1 MLTESLRAAVNEAL
15 APYGASLGDGD
26 VICSIK
32 KPTGI
37 RVDAKA
43 GRFRFES
50 AATGHLMGSGRANE
64 GTVEWFVERFWYWR
78 KL

>member
-1 MLTESLRAAVNEAL
+1 MLTESLRAVVNEAL

-26 VICSIK
+26 VIHSTE

-37 RVDAKA
+37 KVYAKE

-50 AATGHLMGSGRANE
+50 AATGHLMMSGPANG
-64 GTVEWFVERFWYWR
+64 GTVGRFVEGFWCWR

>member
-1 MLTESLRAAVNEAL
+1 MLTESLRAVVNEAL

-32 KPTGI
+32 KPTGV

-43 GRFRFES
+43 GRGKS
-50 AATGHLMGSGRANE
+50 ATPLLVLSRQ
-64 GTVEWFVERFWYWR
+64 RQRYR
-78 KL
+78 

>member
-1 MLTESLRAAVNEAL
+1 MLTESLRAVVNEAL

-50 AATGHLMGSGRANE
+50 AATGHLMGSGSAK
-64 GTVEWFVERFWYWR
+64 GDTVTWFVERFWYWR

>member
-1 MLTESLRAAVNEAL
+1 MLTESLRAIVNEAL

-26 VICSIK
+26 VIRK
-32 KPTGI
+32 TKPTGI

-64 GTVEWFVERFWYWR
+64 GTVEWFVERFWYWG

>member
-1 MLTESLRAAVNEAL
+1 MALAPLAENATRTNRPPRGVKETHMLTESLRAVVNEAL

-37 RVDAKA
+37 RVDAKKGKA
-43 GRFRFES
+43 
-50 AATGHLMGSGRANE
+50 
-64 GTVEWFVERFWYWR
+64 
-78 KL
+78 

>member
-1 MLTESLRAAVNEAL
+1 MLTESLRAVVNEAL

-50 AATGHLMGSGRANE
+50 VNTGHLMASGSAKGD
-64 GTVEWFVERFWYWR
+64 TVTWFVERFWYWR

>member
-1 MLTESLRAAVNEAL
+1 MLTESLRAVVNEAL

-26 VICSIK
+26 EIYKDGS
-32 KPTGI
+32 TGI
-37 RVDAKA
+37 KVDAKK

-64 GTVEWFVERFWYWR
+64 GTVEWFVERFWYWG

>member
-1 MLTESLRAAVNEAL
+1 MLTESLRAVVNEAL

-26 VICSIK
+26 VIRK
-32 KPTGI
+32 TKPTGI

-50 AATGHLMGSGRANE
+50 VNTGHLMASGSAKGD
-64 GTVEWFVERFWYWR
+64 TVTWFVERFWYWR

>member
-1 MLTESLRAAVNEAL
+1 MLTESLRAVVNEAL

-26 VICSIK
+26 VIRK
-32 KPTGI
+32 TKPTGI

-64 GTVEWFVERFWYWR
+64 GTVEWFVERFWYWG

>member
-1 MLTESLRAAVNEAL
+1 MLTESLRAVVNEAL

-26 VICSIK
+26 VIRK
-32 KPTGI
+32 TKPTGI